1 MRAMWRGWRLPHLS
15 EAVPEGWRAARE
27 EEGAG
32 GNKKRVNHLTGTTV
46 AAGLTSPFALL
57 AFKPAALLLVNT
69 HEDFHKILC
78 RIVQHFL
85 TPSS

>member
-1 MRAMWRGWRLPHLS
+1 MWRGWRHPHLS

-27 EEGAG
+27 EEEI
-32 GNKKRVNHLTGTTV
+32 KKSRSLDWDFSNEPAV
-46 AAGLTSPFALL
+46 AAGLTSLFALL